1 MGGKWRA
8 NDNNAGSLG
17 DETTIENTILC
28 YDPKR
33 MLSIKPTRFPRGFE
47 FVAAAK
53 ETWSVFYFTKISDS
67 KTKIAIV
74 GLGYTD
80 SEQSMKMGAFF
91 KPANQYA
98 VDQLKAALETKMPQE
113 NDN

>member
-33 MLSIKPTRFPRGFE
+33 MLSIKPTGFPRGFE

-80 SEQSMKMGAFF
+80 SEQSMKMGVFF